1 MLNEYELHLSRLP
14 ISDHTRRNYLLRVRQ
29 YLTWLEQSAD
39 GKQALVDPIDRDMAV
54 REFKCWLMQK
64 GKKSTTVNSVL
75 AAVDNFYLFNGLGAS
90 KVRRQ
95 ELPKLAPRALEADEQ
110 YRLLKA
116 LAKADSIRNRAMA
129 MLMLHCGLRI
139 SEVRGLN
146 VSDVLLTAR
155 KRELIVRC
163 GKNDKRRSIPINR
176 DAAEVLQ
183 EFLAGNQ
190 IGHGETPLFV
200 SQKGNRLSSQAID
213 HVIRAFGQEAGIN
226 LSSHRLRHT
235 CLSRL
240 IRLGID
246 VVTVAEIA
254 GHSRLETTRRYSLP
268 GADVMIAA
276 LEKLNYAAT
285 T

>member
-14 ISDHTRRNYLLRVRQ
+14 ISDHTRRNYLLRVKQ
-29 YLTWLEQSAD
+29 YLGWLEQSAD
-39 GKQALVDPIDRDMAV
+39 GQQALVDPVDRDMAV

-64 GKKSTTVNSVL
+64 GKKSTTVNSIL
-75 AAVDNFYLFNGLGAS
+75 AAVDNFYLFQGLGAS

-95 ELPKLAPRALEADEQ
+95 ELPKLAPRALEVDEQ

-116 LAKADSIRNRAMA
+116 MAKADSIRNRAMA

-139 SEVRGLN
+139 SEVRALN

-183 EFLAGNQ
+183 EFMAGNQ
-190 IGHGETPLFV
+190 IGTGERPLFV
-200 SQKGNRLSSQAID
+200 SQKGNRLSPQAID
-213 HVIRAFGQEAGIN
+213 HVIREFGRESGVN

-240 IRLGID
+240 VRAGVD

-254 GHSRLETTRRYSLP
+254 GHSRIETTRRYSLP
-268 GADVMIAA
+268 SADVMIAA
-276 LEKLNYAAT
+276 LERLNYAAT